1 LPEAA
6 VRRARRRQADLR
18 RSRDQL
24 AAILQGI
31 GEGVTVQDQRGR
43 LVYANEEAAHYSG
56 FDSTEAFLSASIDAI
71 LARFALFEESG
82 APFDPDDLPG
92 QRVLRGEPAN
102 EVIVQVHDRHT
113 GERRWSILRSTPVHD
128 ETGNLQL
135 VVNIFRDVTERKR
148 LAIARDFLAQ
158 ASAVLS
164 SSLDAETSLREVANL
179 AVSSI
184 ADWCIVDVLNDEGGV
199 RRVTVAHADPRHA
212 ELAARLRARNP
223 ILSARDA
230 VSRVLRS
237 GRPVLIPNLTPEMI
251 EKVIA
256 HDPERMRLVREVAP
270 RSLIVAAV
278 RARGRTLGAITLGA
292 VDPTQ
297 RYDQLELDVADE
309 LAARVGLALD
319 NASLYRDAQE
329 QAEHQSMLNVALREA
344 VEERDR
350 ALADLRQAL
359 RTRDDF
365 LASASHDLKNPL
377 ASIKAT
383 AQLLLRRLDRPAESE
398 QDLLREGLDRVDV
411 VATRAAALVDELLD
425 LARMQMGRP
434 LALERAPTDLVALAQ
449 SVASEHQ
456 PAADLHVIR
465 VEFTAPQV
473 VGNWDARRL
482 RRVLANLVD
491 NALKYSPEGGGI
503 WFRVQPAGEWV
514 SLELQDEGIG
524 IPAAELGRVFERFQR
539 ASNVEGRIGG
549 TGIGLAS
556 ARHIV
561 ESHGGSISVAS
572 AEGKGTTFT
581 IKLPFDGAEH

>member
-1 LPEAA
+1 M
-6 VRRARRRQADLR
+6 
-18 RSRDQL
+18 RSR
-24 AAILQGI
+24 
-31 GEGVTVQDQRGR
+31 VYCGR
-43 LVYANEEAAHYSG
+43 
-56 FDSTEAFLSASIDAI
+56 
-71 LARFALFEESG
+71 
-82 APFDPDDLPG
+82 
-92 QRVLRGEPAN
+92 
-102 EVIVQVHDRHT
+102 
-113 GERRWSILRSTPVHD
+113 
-128 ETGNLQL
+128 
-135 VVNIFRDVTERKR
+135 
-148 LAIARDFLAQ
+148 
-158 ASAVLS
+158 
-164 SSLDAETSLREVANL
+164 
-179 AVSSI
+179 
-184 ADWCIVDVLNDEGGV
+184 AD
-199 RRVTVAHADPRHA
+199 
-212 ELAARLRARNP
+212 
-223 ILSARDA
+223 
-230 VSRVLRS
+230 
-237 GRPVLIPNLTPEMI
+237 PVLIPNLTPEMI
-251 EKVIA
+251 EKVIT

-292 VDPTQ
+292 VDPSR
-297 RYDQLELDVADE
+297 RYDQLELDVADD

-319 NASLYRDAQE
+319 NAGLYRDAQE
-329 QAEHQSMLNVALREA
+329 QAEHQSVLNVALREA

-398 QDLLREGLDRVDV
+398 VDYLRQGLDRVDV

-434 LALERAPTDLVALAQ
+434 LALERAPTDLVALAE
-449 SVASEHQ
+449 SVASEQQ

-465 VEFTAPQV
+465 VECTAPEI

-503 WFRVQPAGEWV
+503 WFRIQPTGEWV
-514 SLELQDEGIG
+514 SLEVQDEGIG

-561 ESHGGSISVAS
+561 ESHGGTIAVAS
-572 AEGKGTTFT
+572 IEGKGSTFT
-581 IKLPFDGAEH
+581 IKLPFDSPER